1 MRQFRTLAAA
11 ALSILGALLMTGPVA
26 AQIYP
31 SRPIRIVV
39 PISAGSVT
47 DVAARL
53 TAQELSDRLGVN
65 VVVENRPGTNMVVG
79 AVECAKSDADGY
91 TLCIVSP
98 DSMSYN
104 PFLLPNLP
112 YDPGRDFRPV
122 TNMYTVIEGLLGKQT
137 LPAGSVAE
145 LQKLAASGSSV
156 TMGSVGGG
164 TSDLF
169 RLWLDDVWKTNIV
182 GVPFKGGSEIIAAL
196 LAGTIDVSKIGMG
209 NVAGQLE
216 QSKLKVLALRSSQ
229 RNELLPN
236 VPTFAQA
243 GLGGFPGG
251 PIFWGVVVPRA
262 TPDPIVERLNT
273 ELVQI
278 LRGPKFTDFARKQFL
293 EVQASSP
300 EQFAAFLKEDREHA
314 GALIKTYMKTN

>member
-1 MRQFRTLAAA
+1 M
-11 ALSILGALLMTGPVA
+11 
-26 AQIYP
+26 
-31 SRPIRIVV
+31 
-39 PISAGSVT
+39 
-47 DVAARL
+47 
-53 TAQELSDRLGVN
+53 
-65 VVVENRPGTNMVVG
+65 
-79 AVECAKSDADGY
+79 
-91 TLCIVSP
+91 
-98 DSMSYN
+98 YN
-104 PFLLPNLP
+104 
-112 YDPGRDFRPV
+112 
-122 TNMYTVIEGLLGKQT
+122 VIEGLLGKQS
-137 LPAGSVAE
+137 LAANSVAE
-145 LQKLAASGSSV
+145 LRTLAASGSSV

-169 RLWLDDVWKTNIV
+169 RLWLNDIWKTNMV

-216 QSKLKVLALRSSQ
+216 ESKLKVLAFRSSQ
-229 RNELLPN
+229 RNPLLPN
-236 VPTFAQA
+236 VPTFAEA

-262 TPDPIVERLNT
+262 TPDPIIERLNK

-300 EQFAAFLKEDREHA
+300 EQFAAFLKDDREHA